1 MAVTLSVTQL
11 ALAVRVTTEA
21 VAPDEPYN
29 SLLTRKLAVA
39 KQVVERYAEG
49 APTDV
54 QNEAVILI
62 IGYDIDA
69 PPSRP
74 WTVPGNTFILS
85 GARALL
91 SGWHTPTGAKVVP
104 NAT

>member
-1 MAVTLSVTQL
+1 MT
-11 ALAVRVTTEA
+11 
-21 VAPDEPYN
+21 PDEPYN

-39 KQVVERYAEG
+39 KQVVERYAED
-49 APTDV
+49 APADV
-54 QNEAVILI
+54 QNEAVILL
-62 IGYDIDA
+62 IGHDLEA
-69 PPSRP
+69 PLSR
-74 WTVPGNTFILS
+74 TNANAFILS